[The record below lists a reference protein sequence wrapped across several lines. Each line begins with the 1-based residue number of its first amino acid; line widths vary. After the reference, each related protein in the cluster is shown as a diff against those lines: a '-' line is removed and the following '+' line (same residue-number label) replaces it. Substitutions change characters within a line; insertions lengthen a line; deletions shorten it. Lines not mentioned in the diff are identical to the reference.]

1 MELLIKHFQ
10 LGWLVFFLYLP
21 AWKQHTKYLFI
32 VVHIIL
38 ENQKKKKKKRNGKR
52 SFLMVFPQRLEVNE
66 EKGRKEGR
74 KNQKAA

>member
-1 MELLIKHFQ
+1 MACLLF
-10 LGWLVFFLYLP
+10 VFACLDTTYEIPVYRRSYYFG
-21 AWKQHTKYLFI
+21 KSK
-32 VVHIIL
+32 
-38 ENQKKKKKKRNGKR
+38 KKKKKKRNGKR